1 MPREGRDADVGP
13 ERDASRLDDPA
24 RVESPAL
31 DRSPRPGD
39 APRRAS
45 TDAGERT
52 GAWGRSSDAG
62 SLASESSSA
71 SPTASAAIVEL
82 DGLVHCPAEAHAKR
96 PFDANPNARDGTN
109 AHPPSASESEQNPAY
124 DSNNPRRSFGTPRL
138 SRQKSWGSA
147 KIARL
152 DEEARADSL
161 RETKR
166 REAQRSLPLF
176 SKLRYVL
183 LCGEPLQAD
192 KMLSNRAHRMS
203 AAAAAKTKR
212 RPRRQN
218 ANENGPAS
226 ASVFARR
233 SFPFPFFSFAE
244 APFGN
249 RPSRGMTVR
258 SRTREEAPS
267 YDTRALTNERER
279 FEKHWWMI
287 HPFSRFRRRWDV
299 TVVFATAYV
308 ALLAPFVIG
317 FDVDAPRGSAL
328 FFFDRV
334 VDGAF
339 FLDVLLNYFTGYV
352 ETNRGRVVLEP
363 KAVAWTYTK
372 TWAPLDALASVPF
385 DLVFPDEETN
395 THTTEYAYGSHTE
408 SFAFSPSFPP
418 PPDVTASLTGTS
430 SRADAAYRGAKV
442 VRVIKLVRLLKLF
455 RVLRVTRALARL
467 ERGLSIRYGA
477 WQIVKFACVVL
488 TLAHWQA
495 CAWFLTH
502 TTQKSTFY
510 DSEEVVTTWVDVLA
524 EAQGTAPETLDD
536 ASRFAKYAAC
546 VYWATTTMTTIGYGD
561 IVPVTSVE
569 RVVVIVAQ
577 LIGSCVFLYG
587 LTQVTALVADNDS
600 GDVEFQRL
608 MDDANKYFEKR
619 SVPTSLRQKVR
630 EHLHHRR
637 FFFASSS
644 VSGGGGFEASSEE
657 DSGAV
662 EACDMS
668 YGQITVASSSDAFG
682 GIARQVR
689 PKTRGG
695 AGNRLDLFCADDD
708 GERRVLSRLSLEV
721 RREVRLWSMRD
732 VLNQQPFFR
741 DDKNETFV
749 KLCTDS
755 LKRRFFG
762 PNEVIVGAGE
772 IGRKL
777 FFLSR
782 GDAEVR
788 TRRGRRVRAL
798 PEGAMF
804 GEIALVLSMA
814 SDDERGPKEASERR
828 RITQPPP
835 RERSSAR
842 GGSRGDVR
850 KKCKT
855 IRRTADVRTSAFV
868 ETLVLSD
875 AAYIR
880 AAAAAP
886 ETAAEVERLARERFR
901 SVNAARWRSATLA
914 VIAANA
920 ILRNAGFPSVARG
933 RAERGK

>member
-1 MPREGRDADVGP
+1 MPREGRDVDVGP

-39 APRRAS
+39 AEDPDAPRRAS

-52 GAWGRSSDAG
+52 GASGRSSDAG

-82 DGLVHCPAEAHAKR
+82 DGLVDRPAEARAKR
-96 PFDANPNARDGTN
+96 PFEPDPDARDGTN
-109 AHPPSASESEQNPAY
+109 AHPPSASENERDPAC
-124 DSNNPRRSFGTPRL
+124 DSTPFVSPRRSFGAPRV

-183 LCGEPLQAD
+183 LCGEPLQAER
-192 KMLSNRAHRMS
+192 MLSARLHRMS
-203 AAAAAKTKR
+203 AAAATKTRK
-212 RPRRQN
+212 PRRDAKKN
-218 ANENGPAS
+218 ANVPAR
-226 ASVFARR
+226 SVSSRG
-233 SFPFPFFSFAE
+233 SFSNSFSSLFFSFAE
-244 APFGN
+244 APRGN
-249 RPSRGMTVR
+249 RPSSMTVR
-258 SRTREEAPS
+258 RRTREDAPM
-267 YDTRALTNERER
+267 YDTRAFEDER

-299 TVVFATAYV
+299 TVVVATAYV

-328 FFFDRV
+328 FFFDRCA
-334 VDGAF
+334 DGAF

-363 KAVAWTYTK
+363 RAVAWTYTK

-395 THTTEYAYGSHTE
+395 RETEYAYGSAE
-408 SFAFSPSFPP
+408 SFDFASFPP
-418 PPDVTASLTGTS
+418 PPPLGASLTGTS

-467 ERGLSIRYGA
+467 ERGMSIRYGA

-495 CAWFLTH
+495 CGWFLTH
-502 TTQKSTFY
+502 AVQKSASY
-510 DSEEVVTTWVDVLA
+510 DSEEVVATWVDVLA

-600 GDVEFQRL
+600 GDVEFQRVL
-608 MDDANKYFEKR
+608 DDANKYFEKR

-644 VSGGGGFEASSEE
+644 VGGGGGFETSSEE
-657 DSGAV
+657 DSGVADIV
-662 EACDMS
+662 GDTS
-668 YGQITVASSSDAFG
+668 YGQRVASSSCVE
-682 GIARQVR
+682 IARRVPR
-689 PKTRGG
+689 TRGG
-695 AGNRLDLFCADDD
+695 VGSRLDAFCADDD

-741 DDKNETFV
+741 DDPNETFV
-749 KLCTDS
+749 KMCTDS
-755 LKRRFFG
+755 LRRRFFG
-762 PNEVIVGAGE
+762 PNERVVGAGDVARE
-772 IGRKL
+772 L

-814 SDDERGPKEASERR
+814 SGDERSFL
-828 RITQPPP
+828 
-835 RERSSAR
+835 SR
-842 GGSRGDVR
+842 GGSRGVVR
-850 KKCKT
+850 KEICKT

-875 AAYIR
+875 AAYLR

-933 RAERGK
+933 RAESGAYDAL